1 SPLSLWERVRERAV
15 SRKAC
20 IGAVREFFERGGL
33 PQLEKCPLPN
43 PPPQGRERVAADFAV
58 AGSLKSRLDKQ
69 PLITGRLKN
78 KKQPAQAIF
87 FFLE

>member
-1 SPLSLWERVRERAV
+1 GNFLS
-15 SRKAC
+15 
-20 IGAVREFFERGGL
+20 GGGEL

>member
-1 SPLSLWERVRERAV
+1 MKNALSQT
-15 SRKAC
+15 
-20 IGAVREFFERGGL
+20 L
-33 PQLEKCPLPN
+33 PT
-43 PPPQGRERVAADFAV
+43 GRERVAADFAV